1 MNAFDPTLSG
11 QSDLAQLQYGDA
23 EFHVM
28 RPGRFV
34 LCAVSGVKIPID
46 ALRYWNPELQEAY
59 AGPKEALA
67 RFREL
72 ESRK

>member
-1 MNAFDPTLSG
+1 MNALDPSLG
-11 QSDLAQLQYGDA
+11 QSDLAKLQYGDA
-23 EFHVM
+23 EFRVI
-28 RPGRFV
+28 RPGRYV
-34 LCAVSGVKIPID
+34 VCAVSGAKIPLD

-67 RFREL
+67 RFKEL